1 MKDLKTTFL
10 LIIIQLCPV
19 LIFSQ
24 ELSAGLKAGINIIPL
39 EKNDL
44 KGNLLAP
51 GFNAGGVF
59 QWKVNDFFSLGT
71 EISFT
76 TRKKTYETN
85 STLSLIDKLKSN
97 FFYDL
102 LPEETREI
110 IDSIIGMNTF
120 INDKVY
126 NKATGVVSLGYIEIP
141 IIARFH
147 YKSLSVA
154 TGPYVSFLVSGKVN
168 EQLSQSI
175 PLLET
180 AAFLDTIPFFSTMV
194 NGMFPGYSKPYL
206 TEEKTR
212 KNLVTVDYGFIADI
226 SYSINKNFNIG
237 IRYTRGLTNY
247 RSPIIYKKDYLS
259 SFSFS
264 LSYMF
269 NFEIK
274 QKSKSMLD
282 H

>member
-1 MKDLKTTFL
+1 LKRKITYLLLIFL
-10 LIIIQLCPV
+10 LTPV
-19 LIFSQ
+19 IIFSQ
-24 ELSAGLKAGINIIPL
+24 DLSAGLKAGINIIPL

-44 KGNLLAP
+44 KGNLLSP
-51 GFNAGGVF
+51 GYNIGGVF

-71 EISFT
+71 EVSFT

-85 STLSLIDKLKSN
+85 SSASFVDKLKSN

-102 LPEETREI
+102 LPEETRDL
-110 IDSIIGMNTF
+110 IDSLIGMNTF

-126 NKATGVVSLGYIEIP
+126 NKTTGAVSLGYIEIP

-147 YKSLSVA
+147 YKSLSIA
-154 TGPYVSFLVSGKVN
+154 TGPFVSFLVSGKVK
-168 EQLSQSI
+168 EELTQSI
-175 PLLET
+175 PLFE
-180 AAFLDTIPFFSTMV
+180 AATFIDTIPFFSTMV
-194 NGMFPGYSKPYL
+194 NGMFPGYSKPYI

-226 SYSINKNFNIG
+226 SYRINENFNLG

-247 RSPIIYKKDYLS
+247 RSPIIYDKDYLS

-264 LSYMF
+264 VSYMF
-269 NFEIK
+269 NFSVK
-274 QKSKSMLD
+274 QKSKSMLG